1 MSSWSTGCLGES
13 LSSRSR
19 CRSAKDGPPFLAL
32 PLPFCQRRGPFAC
45 GSAAGLP
52 KTDASACG
60 AAPPQVVP
68 GDGARAAAA
77 VEALGDGRLRRRPS
91 APGPGERGW
100 GSRWAG
106 EGVRGAGGN
115 QGLSTC
121 VWRGRAAREGAARE
135 CEAEEGGQPQ
145 FHPDPIPPP
154 QGEEGAEAEEGGV
167 AH

>member
-1 MSSWSTGCLGES
+1 MRAFS
-13 LSSRSR
+13 
-19 CRSAKDGPPFLAL
+19 FLAL
-32 PLPFCQRRGPFAC
+32 PLPFCQRLPPFFALPLPFC
-45 GSAAGLP
+45 QIRAPLLALPLPVCQRLTPLLAALP
-52 KTDASACG
+52 
-60 AAPPQVVP
+60 PPQVVP